1 MRSQF
6 KRLAKAFETAN
17 SKINQLEAELTD
29 LKSLIIGNETITDSI
44 RDKKLRDNYATDELK
59 PNKYLYEL
67 SNRVFKIEDKL
78 LAKNYAASCQ
88 QLKERGETK
97 NGNYKIQPSTK
108 TQPFNVTCVFR
119 SSSKDI
125 R

>member
-1 MRSQF
+1 M
-6 KRLAKAFETAN
+6 
-17 SKINQLEAELTD
+17 
-29 LKSLIIGNETITDSI
+29 KSLIIGNETITDI
-44 RDKKLRDNYATDELK
+44 IPDKKLSDNYSTEELE
-59 PNKYLYEL
+59 PNEYLYEL
-67 SNRVFKIEDKL
+67 SNRVLQMEDKL

-125 R
+125 K